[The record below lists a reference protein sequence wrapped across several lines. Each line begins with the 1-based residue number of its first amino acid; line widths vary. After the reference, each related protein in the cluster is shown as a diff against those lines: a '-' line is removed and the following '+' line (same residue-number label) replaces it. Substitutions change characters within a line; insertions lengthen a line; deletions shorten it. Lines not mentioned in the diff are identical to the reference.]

1 MLRDIFKGIIYY
13 TVAIRYFFK
22 FRLYKYLLLLLILLI
37 IFAFPVVIFDFVI
50 NFLAGLIPYFK
61 VQKYA
66 LLTVNMVAGI
76 SGFLLLLILSPV
88 FSMVSEEVGKHL
100 SGQIYR
106 FSPVQLLK
114 DIVRGIKISLRNMF
128 YQYISIAV
136 ISISLYFLPEMELF
150 HLFGNVLIGL
160 ITSYFYGFS
169 ILDYAMENYRMSY
182 KASVQFVYQHTGLV
196 IGLGLVYYL
205 MISLN
210 ILLEG
215 KLISPHFSVYWSAFS
230 EAFVAFIGVI
240 AASILMSKY
249 KQNEAT
255 LQSNAASLTKQ

>member
-13 TVAIRYFFK
+13 AAGIRYFFK
-22 FRLYKYLLLLLILLI
+22 FRLYKYLLLLLFLLM
-37 IFAFPVVIFDFVI
+37 IFAFPVVIFDFLI

-61 VQKYA
+61 VQKYT
-66 LLTVNMVAGI
+66 LLTVNMLAGI
-76 SGFLLLLILSPV
+76 SGFLLLLVLSPV
-88 FSMVSEEVGKHL
+88 FSLVSEEVGKHL
-100 SGQIYR
+100 SGQTYR

-128 YQYISIAV
+128 YQYLGIAV
-136 ISISLYFLPEMELF
+136 ISIGLYFLPEMKAI
-150 HLFGNVLIGL
+150 HLLGNVLIGL

-182 KASVQFVYQHTGLV
+182 KSSMQFVHQHTGLV

-210 ILLEG
+210 VLLEG

-230 EAFVAFIGVI
+230 EAFVAFTGVI
-240 AASILMSKY
+240 AASILMFEY
-249 KQNEAT
+249 RNE
-255 LQSNAASLTKQ
+255 SLRK